1 MKTKLLGLL
10 FFSFLK
16 PLVVFCQPG
25 SFYVNKIIDKMQV
38 AHGGLQQ
45 WNKIKTIYF
54 NHHIVFGTDST
65 RQWWISREMT
75 ELKTMRFYE
84 TRPFENATIVYD
96 GSKTW
101 STNWK
106 QTNPPAMLV
115 NNHLLQQVLPF
126 VASHPMVKVLEQ
138 SAAKLPRNDSVEF
151 ISIKLVFKP
160 EANFDS
166 AKYYRIFIH
175 PVTYRMAGW
184 EYNITHPGQLKNIG
198 LPDSIKS
205 FGPFINK
212 IHTYTTA
219 NGILLPEKYDTYN
232 PRGVISGNHLVLD
245 YKINSPFDER
255 MMKTPV
261 DAEQDNTQRKFKIYL
276 IEKTK

>member
-1 MKTKLLGLL
+1 MKLCL
-10 FFSFLK
+10 FFSLILFTCTK
-16 PLVVFCQPG
+16 GG
-25 SFYVNKIIDKMQV
+25 SQVNKIVVEKIIEKMQS
-38 AHGGLQQ
+38 AHGGIPQ
-45 WNKIKTIYF
+45 WKKIKTIYF

-96 GSKTW
+96 GIKTW

-106 QTNPPAMLV
+106 QSNPPAMLV

-126 VASHPMVKVLEQ
+126 FASHPMAKVTEQ
-138 SAAKLPRNDSVEF
+138 STSKLPGNDSVEF

-166 AKYYRIFIH
+166 AKYYCIFIH
-175 PVTYRMAGW
+175 PITYRMAGW
-184 EYNITHPGQLKNIG
+184 EYNITHPHQLRNIG

-212 IHTYTTA
+212 IHSYVTI
-219 NGILLPEKYDTYN
+219 NGILFPEKYDTYN
-232 PRGVISGNHLVLD
+232 PKGVISGNHLVLE
-245 YKINSPFDER
+245 YKINEPFDKR
-255 MMKTPV
+255 MMKMQKDTVKDP
-261 DAEQDNTQRKFKIYL
+261 TQLSFLFKL
-276 IEKTK
+276 N